1 MNQRLAEILLFVL
14 VAINAALLLFIA
26 GVLRKVM
33 NDMDE
38 PAFHRFVGSL
48 YRHSSRSPF
57 MLTVLNL
64 PFFGSLPY
72 FYFYGFKNPWI
83 TSGLALWFVAGCI
96 AKIIKV
102 RVYKRAAEP
111 PTDDAAGLK
120 GERRR
125 LYFGNTLQAI
135 LNLAATVLMTVA
147 FIK

>member
-1 MNQRLAEILLFVL
+1 MTQTLAETLLFAL
-14 VAINAALLLFIA
+14 VAMNAALLLLIA

-38 PAFHRFVGSL
+38 SAFQQFLSSL
-48 YRHSSRSPF
+48 FRHSSRSPF
-57 MLTVLNL
+57 LLVILNL
-64 PFFGSLPY
+64 PFLGAIPY

-83 TSGLALWFVAGCI
+83 TSGLAVWFVTGCI
-96 AKIIKV
+96 AKVIKV
-102 RVYKRAAEP
+102 SVYKK
-111 PTDDAAGLK
+111 AAGSPDGAALE

-135 LNLAATVLMTVA
+135 LNLAATVLMAVA

>member
-1 MNQRLAEILLFVL
+1 MNQRLAETLLFVL

-38 PAFHRFVGSL
+38 PALQRFVGSL

-57 MLTVLNL
+57 MLTILNL

-83 TSGLALWFVAGCI
+83 TSGLALWFVTGCI
-96 AKIIKV
+96 AKVIKV
-102 RVYKRAAEP
+102 PAYKKAAEP
-111 PTDDAAGLK
+111 PDAAGLK

-135 LNLAATVLMTVA
+135 LNLAATVLMAVA